1 MSDNYI
7 VKITKG
13 LFRSSLTKGT
23 LPVFPHRIHHFQ
35 INPNEKWAI
44 CGSGKSKM
52 MNILSNK
59 YLGDPTKLALRYH
72 SIKSGL
78 PRIETIQFSGAI
90 PTAHLSARYEYF
102 KDEYDQ
108 TCKQFILN
116 NSIGSNNVSYDIILR
131 DENTININLYL
142 KLLKELKLEELE
154 NRWAMGLS
162 NGQMRRARLARS
174 ILREPDLLLVDDPF
188 LGLDPT
194 ATSIISKFL
203 SQSES
208 LVNTPVT
215 IGLRYQ
221 DTIPQWITHV
231 CFVDEHHGVLFS
243 GNKNQLKLQIEEFQ
257 NNERKRIEEI
267 SLQQRN
273 NSPYTIEDLVATHP
287 MYRDSED
294 TIKFPSHE
302 RIKVT
307 SAANPLA
314 PVTTTTS
321 SPSPPAIQ
329 FNGVDVTYRGE
340 PVLQDL
346 HWSVAPGSKWHVRGD
361 NGSGKSTLLSMV
373 VAEHPQSWNQKV
385 IENGIKRKTGQT
397 SYFKINEKI
406 GMSSPELHAIFAKRG
421 NKINVLESISSG
433 LHEGSSNNFLPMWD
447 KLSLDQQKIIKMFMD
462 HFNLTR
468 IQNNFFSNLNV
479 SQQKLV
485 LFVRA
490 IVKRPEILILDEAF
504 SGMED
509 TEMIQCYDLLNSW
522 PGTVLVV
529 AHIEEETPKCN
540 HYIRLISPGHYEIG
554 DVSNE

>member
-1 MSDNYI
+1 
-7 VKITKG
+7 
-13 LFRSSLTKGT
+13 
-23 LPVFPHRIHHFQ
+23 
-35 INPNEKWAI
+35 
-44 CGSGKSKM
+44 M

-59 YLGDPTKLALRYH
+59 YLGDPTRLALRYH
-72 SIKSGL
+72 TNKHVL

-116 NSIGSNNVSYDIILR
+116 NSIGSNNVSYDVVLR
-131 DENTININLYL
+131 DENTINMPLYE

-154 NRWAMGLS
+154 GRWAMGLS
-162 NGQMRRARLARS
+162 NGQMRRARLARA

-194 ATSIISKFL
+194 ATSIISQFL

-208 LVNTPVT
+208 LVDTPVT

-221 DTIPQWITHV
+221 DNIPQWITHV

-243 GNKNQLKLQIEEFQ
+243 GDRNKMSAQIEEFQ
-257 NNERKRIEEI
+257 QNERKRIEEI
-267 SLQQRN
+267 SSQQQK
-273 NSPYTIEDLVATHP
+273 NSPYTVDDLVATHP
-287 MYRDSED
+287 MYRD
-294 TIKFPSHE
+294 TIIKFPSHE
-302 RIKVT
+302 RIKVS
-307 SAANPLA
+307 SAATSRAAA
-314 PVTTTTS
+314 PA
-321 SPSPPAIQ
+321 AIQ
-329 FNGVDVTYRGE
+329 FNGVNVTYRGE

-346 HWSVAPGSKWHVRGD
+346 HWTVAPGSKWHVRGD
-361 NGSGKSTLLSMV
+361 NGSGKSTLLSMIL
-373 VAEHPQSWNQKV
+373 AEHPQSWNKKV
-385 IENGIKRKTGQT
+385 IENGIERRTGRT
-397 SYFKINEKI
+397 SYFEINQKI

-421 NKINVLESISSG
+421 NKINVLESVASG
-433 LHEGSSNNFLPMWD
+433 LHDGSSNNFLPMWN
-447 KLSLDQQKIIKMFMD
+447 KLNLEQKKIVRMFMD

-468 IQNNFFSNLNV
+468 IEDEMFSNLNV

-490 IVKRPEILILDEAF
+490 IVKRPQILILDEAF

-509 TEMIQCYDLLNSW
+509 TEMIQCYDLLKSW

-529 AHIEEETPKCN
+529 SHIEEETPQCN

-554 DVSNE
+554 DVSNEQ

>member
-13 LFRSSLTKGT
+13 LFRSSLSKGT

-35 INPNEKWAI
+35 INPNEKWAL

-59 YLGDPTKLALRYH
+59 YLGDPTRLALRYH
-72 SIKSGL
+72 STKHAL

-90 PTAHLSARYEYF
+90 PTAHLSARYEFF

-116 NSIGSNNVSYDIILR
+116 NSIGSNNVSYDIVLR
-131 DENTININLYL
+131 DENTINMSLYA
-142 KLLKELKLEELE
+142 KLLRELKLEELE
-154 NRWAMGLS
+154 GRWAMGLS
-162 NGQMRRARLARS
+162 NGQMRRARLARA

-194 ATSIISKFL
+194 ATSIISQFL
-203 SQSES
+203 SQSDS
-208 LVNTPVT
+208 LVNTPVA

-221 DTIPQWITHV
+221 DAIPQWITHV

-243 GNKNQLKLQIEEFQ
+243 GNKDKLKSQIEEFQ
-257 NNERKRIEEI
+257 ENERKRIEEI

-273 NSPYTIEDLVATHP
+273 ESPYTVEDLVATHP
-287 MYRDSED
+287 MYHD
-294 TIKFPSHE
+294 TTAKFPSHE
-302 RIKVT
+302 RIRVS
-307 SAANPLA
+307 SAANTTAA
-314 PVTTTTS
+314 P
-321 SPSPPAIQ
+321 PAAIQ
-329 FNGVDVTYRGE
+329 FNGVNVTYRGE

-361 NGSGKSTLLSMV
+361 NGSGKSTLLSMIL
-373 VAEHPQSWNQKV
+373 AEHPQSWNKKV
-385 IENGIKRKTGQT
+385 VENGIERRTGQT
-397 SYFKINEKI
+397 SYFKINQKI

-421 NKINVLESISSG
+421 NKINVLESIASG

-447 KLSLDQQKIIKMFMD
+447 KLSPEQQKIVSMFMD

-468 IQNNFFSNLNV
+468 LKGEMFSNLNV

-490 IVKRPEILILDEAF
+490 VVKRPEILILDEAF

-509 TEMIQCYDLLNSW
+509 TEMIQCYDLLNVW

-529 AHIEEETPKCN
+529 AHIEEETPQCN

-554 DVSNE
+554 DVSKEQ